1 MEDIDDSELV
11 IDDREE
17 DERYIKDFESLS
29 SKNIWKF
36 KTSDSPFRLGSSL
49 SSSQRLA
56 GNDEG
61 LYLNSDIE

>member
-11 IDDREE
+11 IEDREE

-29 SKNIWKF
+29 SKNFCKF
-36 KTSDSPFRLGSSL
+36 KTSDSPFRLGSSS
-49 SSSQRLA
+49 SSSQRPV

-61 LYLNSDIE
+61 LYLNSDNE